1 MTEIDIRLGIRNIRL
16 TTSVQKKWLIRKS
29 EFGMETARNFGSR
42 IGYMKQQGTI
52 MKVKE
57 KREFRI

>member
-1 MTEIDIRLGIRNIRL
+1 MEQKQGLER
-16 TTSVQKKWLIRKS
+16 KKWLIRKS